1 MNLDTVKQHIE
12 SWIENF
18 VEVPHTALGGWAPC
32 PYAQQARL
40 NKEYEVVLG
49 HSVTYDLI
57 QLSHAGLNSK
67 QVIII
72 AYPAEQYTAQEF
84 SYLFYYINRMY
95 LQSQDLIALPDHP
108 KDPEIVNGVAMN
120 QGTYALALVQGL
132 SDLNQRAKAIAT
144 KGFYDTWPRDYLQQL
159 FQHREDPTL

>member
-84 SYLFYYINRMY
+84 SYLFYYINRIHT
-95 LQSQDLIALPDHP
+95 QDRHKIRHIHSMIHTSYTLLPRL
-108 KDPEIVNGVAMN
+108 NSFSS
-120 QGTYALALVQGL
+120 YAVVP
-132 SDLNQRAKAIAT
+132 
-144 KGFYDTWPRDYLQQL
+144 TWPPP
-159 FQHREDPTL
+159 FEDQDRS